1 MYHQCI
7 RVNYLVRMAKTHF
20 LAPHPLF
27 GRVNDRL
34 GDAYQ
39 KRSPYYWWWA
49 YLRRSAAYLDC
60 CDQEGGGP
68 LSDLYA
74 DFGDVRDADFH
85 KWWTTGQRGAN
96 LFAEQRLE
104 AVFGELA
111 SPSQWNSLWS
121 SEDVMVVAVPLR
133 ESNRRLKGKF
143 AKLLDS
149 RLQRSR
155 GRPAL
160 ASVTQTARYPLARNY
175 TVQNLERTL
184 EAYDLWLANQALP
197 KTERKTLWE
206 IGVEMRFNREAS
218 RQALSKTSAERLLGR
233 NMLGAHVKRYV
244 SQAQEIIKNVEN
256 GVFPVSTR
264 QKKES

>member
-1 MYHQCI
+1 
-7 RVNYLVRMAKTHF
+7 MAKTHF

-27 GRVNDRL
+27 GRVNNRL
-34 GDAYQ
+34 ADTFQ

-49 YLRRSAAYLDC
+49 YLRRSKAYIHC
-60 CDQEGGGP
+60 CTEGGGGP
-68 LSDLYA
+68 LANLYA

-111 SPSQWNSLWS
+111 SPAHWNSAWS
-121 SEDVMVVAVPLR
+121 SEDVMIVAVPLR

-143 AKLLDS
+143 AELLDS
-149 RLQRSR
+149 RLKRSR

-160 ASVTQTARYPLARNY
+160 ASVTQTACYPLARNY

-197 KTERKTLWE
+197 KPERKTLWE
-206 IGVEMRFNREAS
+206 IGVEMRFNRDAS

-244 SQAQEIIKNVEN
+244 SQAQMIIKNVEN
-256 GVFPVSTR
+256 GVFPVSTSK
-264 QKKES
+264 KKES

>member
-1 MYHQCI
+1 MI
-7 RVNYLVRMAKTHF
+7 KVHF

-27 GRVNDRL
+27 GRASSRL
-34 GDAYQ
+34 AETYQ

-49 YLRRSAAYLDC
+49 YLRRSDAYLKC
-60 CDQEGGGP
+60 CEEDGAGQ
-68 LSDLYA
+68 LASLYA
-74 DFGDVRDADFH
+74 DFCDVREENFH
-85 KWWTTGQRGAN
+85 KWWTTGQRGAH
-96 LFAEQRLE
+96 LFAEQKLE
-104 AVFGELA
+104 ARFGELLT
-111 SPSQWNSLWS
+111 PDQWNPAWTAD
-121 SEDVMVVAVPLR
+121 DVMIVAVPLR

-149 RLQRSR
+149 RLQRSK

-160 ASVTQTARYPLARNY
+160 AKVTQTARYPLARNY
-175 TVQNLERTL
+175 TIQNLERTL
-184 EAYDLWLANQALP
+184 EAYDLWFANQALP
-197 KTERKTLWE
+197 KSERKTLWE
-206 IGVEMRFNREAS
+206 IGVEMRFNRDAS
-218 RQALSKTSAERLLGR
+218 KQALSKTSAERLLGR

>member
-1 MYHQCI
+1 MSK
-7 RVNYLVRMAKTHF
+7 NHF

-27 GRVNDRL
+27 GRVNNRVPETN
-34 GDAYQ
+34 Q

-49 YLRRSAAYLDC
+49 YLRRSETYLHC
-60 CDQEGGGP
+60 CVEGGVGT
-68 LSDLYA
+68 LSNLYA
-74 DFGDVRDADFH
+74 DFGDVREADFH
-85 KWWTTGQRGAN
+85 KWWTTGQRGVY
-96 LFAEQRLE
+96 LFAEQKLE
-104 AVFGELA
+104 ARFGELVA
-111 SPSQWNSLWS
+111 SDQWDPAWS
-121 SEDVMVVAVPLR
+121 TDDVMVVAVPLR

-160 ASVTQTARYPLARNY
+160 AKVTQTARYPLARNY
-175 TVQNLERTL
+175 TIQNLERTL

-197 KTERKTLWE
+197 KQERKTLWE

-218 RQALSKTSAERLLGR
+218 RQALSKTAAERLLGR

>member
-1 MYHQCI
+1 
-7 RVNYLVRMAKTHF
+7 
-20 LAPHPLF
+20 
-27 GRVNDRL
+27 
-34 GDAYQ
+34 
-39 KRSPYYWWWA
+39 
-49 YLRRSAAYLDC
+49 
-60 CDQEGGGP
+60 
-68 LSDLYA
+68 
-74 DFGDVRDADFH
+74 
-85 KWWTTGQRGAN
+85 
-96 LFAEQRLE
+96 
-104 AVFGELA
+104 
-111 SPSQWNSLWS
+111 
-121 SEDVMVVAVPLR
+121 MVVAVPLR